1 MNVIEISSVTQVFSK
16 NLSQKVILKD
26 LNLTVRSGDF
36 VWLKGISGS
45 GKTTLLSLIL
55 GLISPTNGEI
65 KLMGLPPKDTNSKLR
80 VGVVFQEAQVPKNI
94 KVRELVDLIGSYSLN
109 SISTEDVLNHVNLVK
124 PGILDTYA
132 SSLSGGEKQRL
143 YFALALVGNPEL
155 LILDEPTR
163 NLDPESR
170 NIFWNQIKL
179 CREKGVTVL
188 MTTHNESDWQELNE
202 FATQIV
208 TLHEISIA
216 PVEGQLIKEFTTL
229 NVEST
234 LESQSIKNNEEISTK
249 IQSRNILHIFGNQFW
264 FECLQLLRTPI
275 FLLATLSFVGFIP
288 LLKSQYQGKQAM
300 EPLIYL
306 CGIILFTITI
316 ERLGKRIS
324 IERAEGWLKLIKTT
338 SIPPVI
344 YMAAKS
350 FSFLVVCSIG
360 ILSSFILGSWQ
371 LGIESSMGLWISI
384 FLSLIIGIVPFTILG
399 LGLGYWLNPKT
410 ADPILSLSLFIIP
423 FVCGAVPLPFKP
435 DLMAELVSLSPFY
448 HYKALV
454 FEVAQLNHDGEF
466 FLHLLWL
473 FWAFGVFGLSTI
485 WIYQRDRVIQ

>member
-1 MNVIEISSVTQVFSK
+1 MNVIEIKNVTKVFFESL
-16 NLSQKVILKD
+16 NQKVILKD
-26 LNLTVRSGDF
+26 LNLIVRSGDF
-36 VWLKGISGS
+36 IWLKGISGS
-45 GKTTLLSLIL
+45 GKTTLLSLVL
-55 GLISPTNGEI
+55 GLISPTSGEI
-65 KLMGLPPKDTNSKLR
+65 KLMGFPPKDPNSKLR
-80 VGVVFQEAQVPKNI
+80 VGVVFQEAPVPKNI
-94 KVRELVDLIGSYSLN
+94 KVRELVDLIGSYSFE
-109 SISTEDVLNHVNLVK
+109 SISTEDVLNQVNLTK

-132 SSLSGGEKQRL
+132 FSLSGGEKQRL

-202 FATQIV
+202 CATHIV
-208 TLHEISIA
+208 TLHDLSIA
-216 PVEGQLIKEFTTL
+216 PVEGQLIQEVAIL
-229 NVEST
+229 NSEST

-249 IQSRNILHIFGNQFW
+249 IQPRNILHIFGHQFW

-275 FLLATLSFVGFIP
+275 FVLATLSFVGFIP
-288 LLKSQYQGKQAM
+288 LLKYQYQGEQAM

-316 ERLGKRIS
+316 ERVGKRIA
-324 IERAEGWLKLIKTT
+324 IERSEGWLKLIKTT
-338 SIPPVI
+338 SIPPII
-344 YMAAKS
+344 YMAAKA
-350 FSFLVVCSIG
+350 FSFLVVCAIG
-360 ILSSFILGSWQ
+360 ILSSFLLGSWQ
-371 LGIESSMGLWISI
+371 LGIESSLGLWGSI
-384 FLSLIIGIVPFTILG
+384 FLSLIIGIIPFTILG

-435 DLMAELVSLSPFY
+435 ELMAKIVSLSPFY
-448 HYKALV
+448 HYKALI
-454 FEVAQLNHDGEF
+454 FEVAQLNHDGNF

-473 FWAFGVFGLSTI
+473 FWAFGAFGLSTI
-485 WIYQRDRVIQ
+485 WIYQRDRVTE